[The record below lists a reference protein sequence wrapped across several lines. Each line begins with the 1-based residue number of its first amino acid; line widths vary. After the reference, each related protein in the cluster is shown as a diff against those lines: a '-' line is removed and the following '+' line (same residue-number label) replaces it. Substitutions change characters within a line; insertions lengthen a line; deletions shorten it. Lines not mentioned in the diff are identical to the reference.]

1 MSKIPITED
10 FSLIC
15 KRYNAFFSILK
26 NVEQVNKWC
35 EEKTN
40 GKIKKIIDNI
50 KGIELILLSLF

>member
-35 EEKTN
+35 EEKIN
-40 GKIKKIIDNI
+40 GKIK
-50 KGIELILLSLF
+50 SL

>member
-1 MSKIPITED
+1 MTKIPISQK
-10 FSLIC
+10 FCLIC
-15 KRYNAFFSILK
+15 KKYNAFYSILK